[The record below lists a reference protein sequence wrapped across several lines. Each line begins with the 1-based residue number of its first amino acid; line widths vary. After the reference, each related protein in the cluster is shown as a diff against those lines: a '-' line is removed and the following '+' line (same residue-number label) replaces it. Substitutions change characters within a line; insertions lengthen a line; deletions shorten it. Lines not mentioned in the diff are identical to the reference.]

1 MKQIVTVR
9 FKDGNKIIA
18 DTKADNFAL
27 LDLGNGISLNIIH
40 GTLYRQKG
48 NVICGEDI
56 TDKVDT
62 IDIYMEY

>member
-1 MKQIVTVR
+1 MKRIVTVR

-18 DTKADNFAL
+18 DVKTDNFGL
-27 LDLGNGISLNIIH
+27 LDLGNGISLSSIH

-56 TDKVDT
+56 TDEVDT
-62 IDIYMEY
+62 IDIYMKY